1 VHSDSKI
8 RTTFQNKL
16 QTSVILDVHYCMN
29 KKGNNDR
36 KYIIKITDL
45 IKNVF
50 KPAEVQH
57 KWCTPVWGQIT
68 SEMLSLS
75 WLQIRHVIT
84 LSVPS
89 MRSTETH

>member
-1 VHSDSKI
+1 
-8 RTTFQNKL
+8 
-16 QTSVILDVHYCMN
+16 MN

-57 KWCTPVWGQIT
+57 KWCTPV
-68 SEMLSLS
+68 
-75 WLQIRHVIT
+75 
-84 LSVPS
+84 
-89 MRSTETH
+89 